1 MVARLWGTANGTP
14 ITFSR
19 GSGDTWVTTVPDSG
33 AGTWVLALWAEDEAG
48 NVGYFATVRLLYSAR
63 DLRWSA
69 QILELGH
76 GVAQEDVQAIFSV
89 GGPMARTGEEALG
102 ARAET
107 TDIGEEA
114 LA

>member
-14 ITFSR
+14 ITFTR

-33 AGTWVLALWAEDEAG
+33 SATWVLALWAEDEAG
-48 NVGYFATVRLLYSAR
+48 NQGYFATVKLLYSAR
-63 DLRWSA
+63 DLRWTA
-69 QILELGH
+69 RILDLGH
-76 GVAQEDVQAIFSV
+76 GVAQEDVGALFSM
-89 GGPMARTGEEALG
+89 GGPLARTKDEALHS
-102 ARAET
+102 RAET